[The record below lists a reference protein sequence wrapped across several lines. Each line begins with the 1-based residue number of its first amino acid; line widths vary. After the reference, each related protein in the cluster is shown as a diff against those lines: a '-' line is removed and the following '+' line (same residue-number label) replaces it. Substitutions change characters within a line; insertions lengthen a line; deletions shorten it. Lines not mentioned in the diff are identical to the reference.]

1 MTNRVLRNVLY
12 LPPLRLFRFITCD
25 KIARYWLK
33 DHRSVVLASRCLL
46 IPLFMILSRNS
57 AIQLR
62 LSLRLLSL
70 YNYSRDNSRVTK
82 DSFKNAYSR
91 VKPYVILMNSN
102 ATLVFPFATVVSMFF
117 PRDGCLCSRDAMPAH
132 MPMFLRCLCSFDVY
146 VHAMSMFFCFFL
158 IIYELCDCHHPRYY
172 ESSFEGNSIDGG
184 YYCEMIEGMTKS
196 IEIIERDYNG
206 I

>member
-12 LPPLRLFRFITCD
+12 LPPLRLFWFITCD

-146 VHAMSMFFCFFL
+146 VHAMSMFFL
-158 IIYELCDCHHPRYY
+158 KNYIRVMRLSSSALLWIIFRRELDWWGVLLR
-172 ESSFEGNSIDGG
+172 NDRRNDKIDWNNR
-184 YYCEMIEGMTKS
+184 T
-196 IEIIERDYNG
+196 RL
-206 I
+206 

>member
-1 MTNRVLRNVLY
+1 MFVNSSVYDPIAKLGDTIAII
-12 LPPLRLFRFITCD
+12 FTIIIFTIT
-25 KIARYWLK
+25 
-33 DHRSVVLASRCLL
+33 
-46 IPLFMILSRNS
+46 P
-57 AIQLR
+57 
-62 LSLRLLSL
+62 
-70 YNYSRDNSRVTK
+70 RDNSRVTK

-146 VHAMSMFFCFFL
+146 VHAMSMFFFL

>member
-1 MTNRVLRNVLY
+1 
-12 LPPLRLFRFITCD
+12 
-25 KIARYWLK
+25 
-33 DHRSVVLASRCLL
+33 
-46 IPLFMILSRNS
+46 MILSRNS

-102 ATLVFPFATVVSMFF
+102 ATLVFPFATAVVSMFF

-146 VHAMSMFFCFFL
+146 VHAMSMFFFFNYIRVMRL
-158 IIYELCDCHHPRYY
+158 
-172 ESSFEGNSIDGG
+172 SSSALL
-184 YYCEMIEGMTKS
+184 
-196 IEIIERDYNG
+196 
-206 I
+206 